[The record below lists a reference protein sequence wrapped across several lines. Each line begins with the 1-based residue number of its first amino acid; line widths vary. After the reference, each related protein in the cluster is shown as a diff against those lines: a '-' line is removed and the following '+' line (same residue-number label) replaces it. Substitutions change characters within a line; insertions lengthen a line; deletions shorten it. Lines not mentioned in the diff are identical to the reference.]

1 MCVLRAHNNFH
12 FWKIFFSIIEKVLT
26 TFSILEKMFLKVDSL
41 MCALRALRAH
51 INRTHIKIIKNQKN
65 INLY

>member
-26 TFSILEKMFLKVDSL
+26 TFSILEKMFPKVGDL
-41 MCALRALRAH
+41 MCAPKG
-51 INRTHIKIIKNQKN
+51 TH
-65 INLY
+65 